1 MSGIL
6 CGVFCLR
13 GWHGVWF
20 VALQDLT
27 LVCSNVCCPLSLV
40 FGLFVWSRRR
50 RSLFL
55 SLSLR
60 RWGNPNPLRGVWGSP
75 CVLSFLD
82 AVYVFNPY
90 VFLFTYTKASP
101 RTCFFFFL
109 FFVAVARFLVVVV
122 LGLWWLLSASPSRW
136 FCCVAC
142 MQTRLTK
149 KGWPTRRRPNYD
161 CNHSFVL
168 G

>member
-1 MSGIL
+1 MLGIL

-27 LVCSNVCCPLSLV
+27 LVWSNVCCPLSLV
-40 FGLFVWSRRR
+40 FGLCVWSRRR

-90 VFLFTYTKASP
+90 VFPFTYTKASP
-101 RTCFFFFL
+101 RTCFFFPFL
-109 FFVAVARFLVVVV
+109 VAAARFLVVVV

-142 MQTRLTK
+142 M
-149 KGWPTRRRPNYD
+149 
-161 CNHSFVL
+161 
-168 G
+168 